1 MSGHSWLAAA
11 AAVAFTAACAGS
23 DRGNVAESTSTRT
36 ADTMAPSAAPA
47 PMHTPQAT
55 SFSDAQLRSFAAAT
69 QEINPIAGT
78 LSTATPEQR
87 AAATE
92 QIRGILARNE
102 LDVETYNA
110 IAAQARSDP
119 ALVERIRSLAN

>member
-1 MSGHSWLAAA
+1 
-11 AAVAFTAACAGS
+11 
-23 DRGNVAESTSTRT
+23 
-36 ADTMAPSAAPA
+36 MAPSAAPA

-55 SFSDAQLRSFAAAT
+55 TFTDAQLRSFAAAT

-87 AAATE
+87 TSAAE
-92 QIRGILARNE
+92 QIRGILARND

-110 IAAQARSDP
+110 IATQARADP
-119 ALVERIRSLAN
+119 ALAERIRSMAN